1 MSKSFWPQIITPL
14 NMIQNTKLHFFKFYY
29 CLKSK
34 IKVIFVILQALL
46 IIILH

>member
-1 MSKSFWPQIITPL
+1 
-14 NMIQNTKLHFFKFYY
+14 MIQNTKLHFFTTAYY

>member
-1 MSKSFWPQIITPL
+1 
-14 NMIQNTKLHFFKFYY
+14 MIQNIKLHFFKFYY